1 MKGPRK
7 VPAFLATWLRV
18 KPQFARQDGL
28 KHGTM
33 PQRSFWWGWV
43 CFNGGPGE
51 WLKHGT
57 MPQRLFWW
65 GWVCFN
71 GGGGTKK
78 AGVKAGFGGSGR
90 YWIRTSDPLLVRQML

>member
-1 MKGPRK
+1 MKGPGK

-33 PQRSFWWGWV
+33 PQRW
-43 CFNGGPGE
+43 
-51 WLKHGT
+51 
-57 MPQRLFWW
+57 FWW

-78 AGVKAGFGGSGR
+78 AGVKAGFGGVGG
-90 YWIRTSDPLLVRQML
+90 TGFEPVTLCL